1 MPTTSTLLEPRS
13 LRYQSRER
21 EKLKDVQNWQAR
33 YYNAHAK
40 DQPPLNEGDAVQLKP
55 FQLKQKEWKK
65 GVGVE
70 RLDDRS
76 YEIETAD
83 GATYMRKINEPTPR
97 ETVSEPLRTPT
108 RYRNARLADKLPPGS
123 TLTEMPQV
131 PSYSDE
137 PEEHTPCEMSL
148 ARYPPC
154 SEPCKETKESAAEV
168 RTRSVRLVTR
178 PSYLKE
184 FVA

>member
-1 MPTTSTLLEPRS
+1 MNTRTRTLLPTTSTLLEPRS

-83 GATYMRKINEPTPR
+83 GATYMGNRIHLRKINEPTPR

-123 TLTEMPQV
+123 TLTELPQV
-131 PSYSDE
+131 PSSAWLLLVCCLFQTCTKIYCFF
-137 PEEHTPCEMSL
+137 HALTWFSL
-148 ARYPPC
+148 FQL
-154 SEPCKETKESAAEV
+154 S
-168 RTRSVRLVTR
+168 
-178 PSYLKE
+178 
-184 FVA
+184 